1 MTQPPVPGPASV
13 TEEDD
18 FISLAP
24 LWSLVRRYRRWL
36 EVALFAS
43 LTLGG
48 GVVAAAYVF
57 LPKKVR
63 AGLEFTLTFPNAALG
78 IYPNNLPF
86 RPEDLLE
93 TSLLRRI
100 YEENGLAAFLK
111 FEEFKS
117 GLSLERS
124 GNELELLQKE
134 FRARLDNRK
143 LTLADREKIEAQYE
157 TQLKTLPPT
166 TYRLN
171 FVQTA
176 RAARLIPPARQTKV
190 LEEILRLWSDD
201 AVLQKKVLAF
211 AARLPGEMLLPE
223 KGRDPLEALMELMER
238 TRVLAEGLGELSRL
252 PGGYQ
257 ASLGDGARL
266 ADLLLR
272 LDALQE
278 IRIPQ
283 IRSAL
288 FSNIVDPAQAAAIE
302 RVFRLQVRM
311 REDRLRLA
319 QEKLRSYLSTY
330 RDYLTSRPETPVSA
344 ARPNREAGA
353 AAAGSGAGTQLQ
365 ISDTFLTKLMELGRG
380 NEDAQYRATLV
391 DSIRG
396 GRLLVVEE
404 ESALRETREIVE
416 GSSRDGSTLERSAA
430 SAKAKPVVV
439 EPAGTDFAAVLL
451 QGCRELNG
459 LIVDS
464 EKLRALV
471 TQNYMSPQ
479 TSLYRITVPVL
490 ADSSSALTP
499 RNIGLFLAV
508 FVFLCLGATL
518 FACWVH
524 DQSAKPGVS

>member
-1 MTQPPVPGPASV
+1 MSQPPVPGPASV
-13 TEEDD
+13 AEEDD

-36 EVALFAS
+36 ELALFAS
-43 LTLGG
+43 LTLGFG
-48 GVVAAAYVF
+48 LVAAAYVF

-63 AGLEFTLTFPNAALG
+63 AGLEFTLTFPDAALG
-78 IYPNNLPF
+78 IYPNKLPF

-124 GNELELLQKE
+124 GNDLELLQKE
-134 FRARLDNRK
+134 FRARLDDRK

-223 KGRDPLEALMELMER
+223 KGRDPLVALMELMER

-288 FSNIVDPAQAAAIE
+288 FGNIVDPAQAAAIE
-302 RVFRLQVRM
+302 RVFRLQVRT

-319 QEKLRSYLSTY
+319 QEKLRSSLATY
-330 RDYLTSRPETPVSA
+330 RDYLASRPSAPASAGRPAAET
-344 ARPNREAGA
+344 
-353 AAAGSGAGTQLQ
+353 SGKASGGGTQLQ
-365 ISDTFLTKLMELGRG
+365 ISDTFLAKLMELGRG

-416 GSSRDGSTLERSAA
+416 GLSRDGSTLEKSAA

-439 EPAGTDFAAVLL
+439 EPAGTDFAAALL
-451 QGCRELNG
+451 QGGRELNG

-490 ADSSSALTP
+490 ADSSSALTL
-499 RNIGLFLAV
+499 RNAGLFLAA

-524 DQSAKPGVS
+524 DQASKPQA